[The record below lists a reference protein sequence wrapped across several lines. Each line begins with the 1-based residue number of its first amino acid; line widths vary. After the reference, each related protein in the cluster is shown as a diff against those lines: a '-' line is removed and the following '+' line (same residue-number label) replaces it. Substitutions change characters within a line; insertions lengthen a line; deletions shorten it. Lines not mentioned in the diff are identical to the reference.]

1 MCRQG
6 AGWACTH
13 ILLSCTHGFAAYP
26 EARLCRYTPLD
37 AIYADGDQ
45 SQSQGQVEEFARVL
59 PESRP
64 VKGAQSACREAVE
77 DP

>member
-1 MCRQG
+1 MLDGPVRTSFYLALTG
-6 AGWACTH
+6 SLPIPKPA
-13 ILLSCTHGFAAYP
+13 FAAT
-26 EARLCRYTPLD
+26 RRHMPLD

-64 VKGAQSACREAVE
+64 VKGAQSARREAVE